1 MGAYRRSMVCAEW
14 HRIALL
20 LVLLAMAIA
29 VDETVGQT
37 CEKVDQ
43 CSCRLSDTGEVV
55 SLKALDGNKRLKNGI
70 IGING
75 YTYHFNPCTSELN
88 LGPECSPTLDS
99 AACQEAG
106 ANDVYS
112 LGKTSSVNFDVI
124 ATNPSQIV
132 FTYNNG
138 TPNGDNIRQLKLN
151 VRCDMSKDD
160 DLIFDAEEENW
171 QWRLLTSYM
180 ILNSKWGCPGYK
192 EPSTSSGLY
201 GGSVMLIILFVLV
214 PVYLAAG
221 VAYGVAQHKTG
232 VELIPNF
239 SFWSSL
245 PDLIK
250 GGFTWVTTCGKKGG
264 GGDAKSRGDYEKL

>member
-1 MGAYRRSMVCAEW
+1 MGAYRRSMVCGEW

-29 VDETVGQT
+29 VDGTVGQT

-55 SLKALDGNKRLKNGI
+55 SLKGLDGNKRLKNGI
-70 IGING
+70 IGKDG
-75 YTYHFNPCTSELN
+75 YSYHFNPCTSELN

-106 ANDVYS
+106 ANDIYS
-112 LGKTSSVNFDVI
+112 LGQTSSVNFNVI

-132 FTYNNG
+132 FTYNGG
-138 TPNGDNIRQLKLN
+138 TPNGDNIRQLRLT

-160 DLIFDAEEENW
+160 DLIFDDEQEDW
-171 QWRLLTSYM
+171 QNRILIYYM
-180 ILNSKWGCPGYK
+180 TLNSKWGCPGYK
-192 EPSTSSGLY
+192 ESSSGLS
-201 GGSVMLIILFVLV
+201 GGSVMLIIFFVLV
-214 PVYLAAG
+214 PAYLAAG
-221 VAYGVAQHKTG
+221 VAYGLARQKTG

-245 PDLIK
+245 PNLIK
-250 GGFTWVTTCGKKGG
+250 GGFTFVITCGKGGG
-264 GGDAKSRGDYEKL
+264 GGDAPSRGDYEKL